1 MPTPQPNRP
10 ALAAA
15 LFLALP
21 AAAGARDVDFVEEVL
36 PILQGRCFECHGPDK
51 QKGDLR
57 LDQRAG
63 LFEGD
68 EGFIPVVPGKPES
81 SELYVRIT
89 LPPDDLDIM
98 PAKGDVLGPDEIET
112 IRLWIAEGA
121 PWSEPPPPEGAPAA
135 DPADSLELPPLSAEE
150 QAAEAA
156 ALAALAE
163 REVHA
168 MRVARGLQAL
178 DVNFSLRRD
187 DVGDAEAALLAGL
200 EPSLVWLNFSGT
212 ALTDAGLDPVA
223 RCREL
228 RKLNLSKTAVTDAG
242 LEQLAG
248 LDKLLYL
255 NLYGTGVGDA
265 GLEHLH
271 GLKRLR
277 KLYLWQ
283 TPVTDAGVARLQAA
297 LPELAIDRGL
307 ALAQP
312 AAAAPA
318 EEPAGPVNDTCPLSG
333 QAIDPAFHSTVDDQR
348 IAFCCGDCK
357 AKFDADPAA
366 FLAKVAGF
374 VPAPEPEPE
383 PDSAG
388 PINAACPI
396 SGQPVDPAAS
406 SVVDG
411 QRIAFCC
418 GDCKAKFDACLLYT
432 SPSPRDGLLSRMPS
446 SA

>member
-265 GLEHLH
+265 GLEHLSLIH
-271 GLKRLR
+271 
-277 KLYLWQ
+277 
-283 TPVTDAGVARLQAA
+283 
-297 LPELAIDRGL
+297 I
-307 ALAQP
+307 
-312 AAAAPA
+312 
-318 EEPAGPVNDTCPLSG
+318 
-333 QAIDPAFHSTVDDQR
+333 
-348 IAFCCGDCK
+348 
-357 AKFDADPAA
+357 
-366 FLAKVAGF
+366 
-374 VPAPEPEPE
+374 
-383 PDSAG
+383 
-388 PINAACPI
+388 
-396 SGQPVDPAAS
+396 
-406 SVVDG
+406 
-411 QRIAFCC
+411 
-418 GDCKAKFDACLLYT
+418 
-432 SPSPRDGLLSRMPS
+432 
-446 SA
+446 